1 MKKKTISVMLTLML
15 SAAAVFAAGCGGNA
29 EETDHTQEEST
40 EGFQAEGTEDAED
53 SVSEGQSDSTDG
65 GETQYPLIV
74 TDDLGNSVTIE
85 KEPQRVI
92 SLSPAN
98 TETLFA
104 LGADEKIVGRTDY
117 CTYPEE
123 AAEVDSIGSYTS
135 PNTEL
140 IISLSP
146 DVIFASDY
154 IDDAVR
160 EQVENAGAKVIVF
173 TANDL
178 ESVEQDILTAGQV
191 LNQNQE
197 AADLVNGMESDMEEI
212 QGILAA
218 KTEAKSAFID
228 LGDYYSA
235 GPGSLLGS
243 VLDDIGVENVVAD
256 TGEAWPQVSVEKIIE
271 SDPDVYISL
280 FTAPEELK
288 QVAGLSSLDCIQNDQ
303 IIYYDGLS
311 PEADL
316 IQRAGPR
323 LVEGMRLL
331 AEQIYPELFSQTEE

>member
-40 EGFQAEGTEDAED
+40 EGFPAAGTEDAAD

-65 GETQYPLIV
+65 GETQYPLTV

>member
-1 MKKKTISVMLTLML
+1 MLTLML

-65 GETQYPLIV
+65 GETQYPLTV

-85 KEPQRVI
+85 EEPQRVI